1 MSHSGRRAATG
12 PVPFLPHEVLPFVGR
27 TNEIERILNFWY
39 DTVEAQGLRALLLT
53 GEEGIGKSRMLQEVM
68 NTVRAENGEVL
79 YVKLT
84 SESATRLIALLADA
98 LHAQSGL
105 TFDDL
110 EERPRAVIATLQRVA
125 RLRPTLLVIEDIH
138 LLADQALA
146 ETATLLQAITDEALS
161 LVCVARNIDSPPRG
175 ILERYL
181 VEEIRIGGLPAD
193 DIAHLWS
200 RTFGESPEPA
210 AIDALVGTTCG
221 NPLAVGAALASAMAG
236 RAFDRSG
243 ESEPWHL
250 IVPMTRFEQLIAAG
264 VNELAERMARHLR
277 PEERAAAGAIAGLG
291 EIFSREAA
299 HMILEDS
306 RDMLD
311 MLITAGVVT
320 VVSTSPAPVV
330 GSRRDD
336 FPASNYPLLAFTH
349 SLLHKHLAQRATID
363 DARLV
368 SVIGGDIP
376 LYSLLPF
383 HIVAQ
388 SADTRP
394 FNPAGLARAVLRAV
408 SVAYQL
414 DNSND
419 WQLALPVLHAGEAM
433 HRRAVHD
440 TLESETAFRLDTK
453 LLGCRLSLLRRSPY
467 DEDYSRLV
475 QAFIDRT
482 LNPTSDPD
490 AAEHLLA
497 LTYRYRLSV
506 RLTSAHDAD
515 TADRVDALI
524 ERFPALRSTL
534 GYVLFLREV
543 AQFARRDY
551 DPTLGTQV
559 ERRLE
564 EAIALPDTEEKVRR
578 FALQSILPSFLTVFS
593 TAQELDARMRQY
605 ANLESAPDENGAT
618 LMPKLHFLMTVGM
631 LREVRA
637 LATRS
642 LRRVEEHGLLR
653 TRLHAHLAILYA
665 EAVLGADLVEVEQQV
680 VKLCAGAPAD
690 LVAGLRANAGYL
702 LVQAG
707 YLRNSRE
714 WTARAIERFP
724 ESEPHTP
731 LAVRVGMF
739 VDGTVAEQPSA
750 TRASTPFSS
759 GLFRDFVACA
769 LHSEADPAP
778 AARAVLDGT
787 LLRMSDLMNLG
798 ATLDVIALLGRHGR
812 RLELSDEIAAGL
824 AKAIAWC
831 AERGM
836 SNVAEE
842 MLRRHEGLLG
852 AAGIAYLR
860 GQFNA
865 MPQRADDGEGK
876 LTVRMFGNII
886 IERPGEKAQP
896 LRGTRLRSLLALMVA
911 DRMLEQ
917 PLRHREFCLIA
928 TGNNDAPDHARK
940 VVNISVHR
948 LREILGAESILTDAE
963 TPRLNS
969 ERVEVDLLDVASIL
983 TDVDDALARG
993 ALMRATTLLLKA
1005 FETMHDDLP
1014 FQTLNE
1020 PFFEAA
1026 RRDFEGRVRS
1036 AATDV
1041 VRGLLYEGDKAHAEL
1056 VLARL
1061 RRMGIEGN
1069 EMNGSNGVA

>member
-1 MSHSGRRAATG
+1 MSQSGHRAATG
-12 PVPFLPHEVLPFVGR
+12 PVPFLPHGVPPFVGR
-27 TNEIERILNFWY
+27 TNEIERILNFWF

-53 GEEGIGKSRMLQEVM
+53 GEEGIGKSRTLQEVM
-68 NTVRAENGEVL
+68 NAVRAEDGEVL

-84 SESATRLIALLADA
+84 AESGTQLVALLADA
-98 LHAQSGL
+98 LHGQSGL
-105 TFDDL
+105 TFDDP
-110 EERPRAVIATLQRVA
+110 EERPRAVIATLQRIA

-146 ETATLLQAITDEALS
+146 EAATLLQALTDEALS

-181 VEEIRIGGLPAD
+181 VEEIRIGGLPAG
-193 DIAHLWS
+193 DIAYLWS
-200 RTFGESPEPA
+200 RMFGASAEPE
-210 AIDALVGTTCG
+210 AIDALTRTTCG
-221 NPLAVGAALASAMAG
+221 NPLAIIAALTAAMAD
-236 RAFDRSG
+236 RAIDRSS
-243 ESEPWHL
+243 ESEPWQVV
-250 IVPMTRFEQLIAAG
+250 VPMNRFEQLISAG
-264 VNELAERMARHLR
+264 VDELAEHMARHLR

-306 RDMLD
+306 RAVLD

-320 VVSTSPAPVV
+320 VVSTSPVPIV

-349 SLLHKHLAQRATID
+349 SLLHKHLVQHAAPD
-363 DARLV
+363 DAHLV
-368 SVIGGDIP
+368 SVIGGDLP

-383 HIVAQ
+383 RIVAQ

-394 FNPAGLARAVLRAV
+394 FNPPGLAHAVLRAV
-408 SVAYQL
+408 SAAYLL

-433 HRRAVHD
+433 QRRAVPGAF
-440 TLESETAFRLDTK
+440 EVETAFRIETK

-467 DEDYSRLV
+467 DENYSRLV
-475 QAFIDRT
+475 QAFLDRT
-482 LNPTSDPD
+482 LDPTSDAD

-515 TADRVDALI
+515 TWSCVDALI
-524 ERFPALRSTL
+524 ESFPHLRSTL

-543 AQFARRDY
+543 AQFARRAD
-551 DPTLGTQV
+551 DPALSTHV

-564 EAIALPDTEEKVRR
+564 EAIALTGTEEKVRR
-578 FALQSILPSFLTVFS
+578 FAIRSILPSFLVVFS
-593 TAQELDARMRQY
+593 TPQELDARMRQY
-605 ANLESAPDENGAT
+605 TELESVPDENGAT

-631 LREVRA
+631 LREVRV

-653 TRLHAHLAILYA
+653 TRLHAQLATLYA
-665 EAVLGADLVEVEQQV
+665 EAVLGADLADVERRVAEI
-680 VKLCAGAPAD
+680 CAGAPPD
-690 LVAGLRANAGYL
+690 LLISLRTNAGHL
-702 LVQAG
+702 LGQAG
-707 YLRNSRE
+707 YLRNNSE
-714 WTARAIERFP
+714 WIARTLERYP
-724 ESEPHTP
+724 ESEAHTP
-731 LAVRVGMF
+731 LAVKVGMF
-739 VDGTVAEQPSA
+739 VDGIVAEQPSA
-750 TRASTPFSS
+750 TPADAPYSS
-759 GLFRDFVACA
+759 SHFREFVACA
-769 LHSEADPAP
+769 LHSAANPAP
-778 AARAVLDGT
+778 AAHAVLGNT
-787 LLRMSDLMNLG
+787 LLRMSDLLDLG
-798 ATLDVIALLGRHGR
+798 ATLDVIALLERRGR
-812 RLELSDEIAAGL
+812 RLELSSEIAAAL
-824 AKAIAWC
+824 AKAITWC
-831 AERGM
+831 SERGM
-836 SNVAEE
+836 SIVADG
-842 MLRRHEGLLG
+842 MLRRHEGVIG
-852 AAGIAYLR
+852 VTGVKYLR
-860 GQFNA
+860 GRLNA
-865 MPQRADDGEGK
+865 MPQHDDRGERK
-876 LTVRMFGNII
+876 LTVRMFGTIS
-886 IERPGEKAQP
+886 IERPGEKTQP

-917 PLRHREFCLIA
+917 PLRHREFCQIA

-969 ERVEVDLLDVASIL
+969 ERVEVDLLNVASLL

-1005 FETMHDDLP
+1005 FDTMHDNLP

-1036 AATDV
+1036 ATTDV
-1041 VRGLLYEGDKAHAEL
+1041 VRGLLYEGDRAHAEL

-1069 EMNGSNGVA
+1069 EMNGNAVA